1 MSLSPAQRIARDR
14 TRLLGFPRPGRRAIV
29 VGGGPMAARRAAALT
44 RAATP
49 VTVFAP
55 VLCDDVFDLLAER
68 LVTWENRWPVAA
80 DLTDA
85 WLVHAATGDQ
95 RDRLPG
101 VRLGLA
107 AARHRLTARV
117 DRARGRSGRRRLPIR
132 SRARLAATRRPGRCR
147 RPCRARTARRSA

>member
-55 VLCDDVFDLLAER
+55 SLCDDVFDLLAER
-68 LVTWENRWPVAA
+68 LVTWENRWPVAE
-80 DLTDA
+80 DLVDA
-85 WLVHAATGDQ
+85 WLVHAATGDHEI
-95 RDRLPG
+95 DS
-101 VRLGLA
+101 
-107 AARHRLTARV
+107 RV
-117 DRARGRSGRRRLPIR
+117 CAWASLLRA
-132 SRARLAATRRPGRCR
+132 
-147 RPCRARTARRSA
+147 SA

>member
-55 VLCDDVFDLLAER
+55 VLCDDVFDLLAEH
-68 LVTWENRWPVAA
+68 LVTWENRWPVAE
-80 DLTDA
+80 DLADA
-85 WLVHAATGDQ
+85 WLVHAATGDHEIDS
-95 RDRLPG
+95 RVCAWASLLR
-101 VRLGLA
+101 A
-107 AARHRLTARV
+107 TA
-117 DRARGRSGRRRLPIR
+117 
-132 SRARLAATRRPGRCR
+132 
-147 RPCRARTARRSA
+147 